1 MSITVDRLVEL
12 ALEMEN
18 GDPIDWGMI
27 PVKEEDAYRK
37 MAEQVVE
44 MMKSYNPADRQ
55 TIALAA
61 ITKLLVENF
70 VLNYQLASGLS
81 KAV

>member
-1 MSITVDRLVEL
+1 MNVEQLVEL
-12 ALEMEN
+12 AREVESN
-18 GDPIDWGMI
+18 DPIDWGMI
-27 PVKEEDAYRK
+27 PVREEDAYLK
-37 MAEQVVE
+37 MAEQVIE

-55 TIALAA
+55 TVALAT

>member
-1 MSITVDRLVEL
+1 MNVQELVLL
-12 ALEMEN
+12 AREVEN

-27 PVKEEDAYRK
+27 PIDEEVAYTR
-37 MAEQVVE
+37 MAEQVIE

-55 TIALAA
+55 AVALAS
-61 ITKLLVENF
+61 IVKLLVENF